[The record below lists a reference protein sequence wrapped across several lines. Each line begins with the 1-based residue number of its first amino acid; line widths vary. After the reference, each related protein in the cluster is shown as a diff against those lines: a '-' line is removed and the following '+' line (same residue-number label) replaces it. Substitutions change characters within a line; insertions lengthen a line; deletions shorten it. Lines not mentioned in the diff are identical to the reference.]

1 MIDWSALHFL
11 RPWWWLGLIPLA
23 VLIWA
28 LARRRH
34 GTGGWAAVV
43 DPQLLPFVLAREAQH
58 RTRPWALYLTFL
70 GSLLAIAAL
79 AGPSWERLPQPV
91 YREQSSVV
99 FALDLSRSMD
109 ASDTRPSRLV
119 RARFKLAD
127 LLNRRDTG
135 ETALIVYA
143 GEAYAVTPLTDDK
156 DTILA
161 QLPALATDLM
171 PSRGSRADLAIRD
184 AGQLL
189 EQAGATRGQVVLIT
203 DGVDLD
209 RALEAVRGLR
219 DQGHRLSVLGVGTP
233 QGAPIPLKGGGFLND
248 AKGAIVI
255 PKLDEAA
262 LRELA
267 GAGAGVYRALRT
279 DDGDIDALTPWFDGR
294 PLGDQGEETGLKTEV
309 WREEGPWL
317 LLLLLPLAALAFRR
331 GQLVML
337 LILLAPLPR
346 GVQALDW
353 PGLWLRPDQQAS
365 RALAEGD
372 AKRAAALYT
381 DPAWKGVAEYR
392 AGNYQQAVQALQ
404 GLDTAQAWYNKGN
417 ALARLGRYPQ
427 AIAAYEEALRRDSG
441 IEDARYNRDL
451 LRREQQREPAP
462 SPGKDPDREPDPKGD
477 QGGGSAEDQASGEG
491 RQQHGQRQR
500 PGEETA
506 QQQPR
511 SATQRPQ
518 GEAGE
523 DSPEPDA
530 ETPGEHQD
538 GPSAN
543 GQDKDL
549 ARAEVDPD
557 RPPDDEAQQAM
568 EQWLRRIPDDPGG
581 LLRRKFYYQYR
592 RQRQAQIN
600 DEHPW

>member
-1 MIDWSALHFL
+1 MIDWSAFHFL
-11 RPWWWLGLIPLA
+11 RPWWWLGVIPLTA
-23 VLIWA
+23 LIWA
-28 LARRRH
+28 LARRGH
-34 GTGGWAAVV
+34 GAGDWAHVV
-43 DPQLLPFVLAREAQH
+43 DPQLLPFVLVRNAQH
-58 RTRPWALYLTFL
+58 RTRRWALSLTAL
-70 GSLLAIAAL
+70 GALLAIAAL

-99 FALDLSRSMD
+99 ITLDLSRSMD
-109 ASDTRPSRLV
+109 ATDIRPSRLV

-127 LLNRRDTG
+127 LLGRRDTG

-143 GEAYAVTPLTDDK
+143 GEAYTVTPLTDDK

-161 QLPALATDLM
+161 QLPALTTDLM
-171 PSRGSRADLAIRD
+171 PSRGSRADLAIRK

-189 EQAGATRGQVVLIT
+189 EQAGTTRGQVVLIT

-209 RALEAVRGLR
+209 RALEAVRELR

-248 AKGAIVI
+248 ARGSIVI
-255 PKLDEAA
+255 PKLAEAA

-267 GAGAGVYRALRT
+267 GAGGGVYRALRT
-279 DDGDIDALTPWFDGR
+279 DDGDIDTLAEHLAAR
-294 PLGDQGEETGLKTEV
+294 PPGDQGGETGLQTEV

-317 LLLLLPLAALAFRR
+317 VLLLLPLAALAFRR
-331 GQLVML
+331 GQLAL
-337 LILLAPLPR
+337 LIILLAPLPR
-346 GVQALDW
+346 GAHALDW
-353 PGLWLRPDQQAS
+353 PGLWARPDQQAS
-365 RALAEGD
+365 RALTQGD
-372 AKRAAALYT
+372 AKRAAELYS

-392 AGNYQQAVQALQ
+392 AGDYEQAVQALQ

-427 AIAAYEEALRRDSG
+427 AIAAYEEALRRDPDM
-441 IEDARYNRDL
+441 IDARHNRDL

-462 SPGKDPDREPDPKGD
+462 SPDQGPDRGQDAEGD
-477 QGGGSAEDQASGEG
+477 RGEG
-491 RQQHGQRQR
+491 TQEDGGRQG
-500 PGEETA
+500 PGEESAEPGPEPRSTA
-506 QQQPR
+506 QGPH
-511 SATQRPQ
+511 TDRPKP
-518 GEAGE
+518 GAESPGE
-523 DSPEPDA
+523 DP
-530 ETPGEHQD
+530 D

-543 GQDKDL
+543 GQDQDL
-549 ARAEVDPD
+549 ARAEADPD
-557 RPPDDEAQQAM
+557 RPPDAEARQAM

-600 DEHPW
+600 DQHPW